1 MDSQDENTLKA
12 FKQIQKKMKAAYDKG
27 DIKTLD
33 ELTEEVIFL

>member
-12 FKQIQKKMKAAYDKG
+12 FKQIQKKMQAAYKKG
-27 DIKTLD
+27 DIKALD